1 LRSRLQQLL
10 NVHKGEW
17 GLLIAFFVLIALNT
31 AALEGA
37 DVVATS
43 SYMERP
49 GPDNIPLLWIADMVV
64 ILISS
69 LLYSLVADR
78 FPRLTLLR
86 GLMVGFGVTMLLLR
100 LLISYGLPD
109 TISHTLLYVLVDQ
122 QLILF
127 PLAFWAFANDSY
139 NVAASKRLFPLIS
152 AGGLI
157 GNVVGNWFAGQSAA
171 LFARRGLPKEDL
183 LTACSLIFFAA
194 LGVLAFAFR
203 SSLPRLSPKI
213 GGDRGGAAP
222 TPGPSPNSEGGE
234 SFSPKVGGDRGGAAR
249 PAEKI
254 DLRET
259 WEVGVGFVRNVP
271 LFRYLALVLFFN
283 EIVMTVV
290 EFHFLAQTVERFDPL
305 QFQAFYGSFKAL
317 LTVVSLLAQFFVAS
331 RLLEKI
337 GLKNAF
343 FTLPAM
349 LVIGSLA
356 AAVRHD
362 FASALGVRFGA
373 RVLLDSLDGPSRKSV
388 QGLVPDARRG
398 RVSTFLDSYV
408 YATGT
413 IAGCLLLGLLILL
426 GRNGVIGRVAVIVLY
441 ESLAA
446 AVAVLTLFF
455 ASRLRAVYE
464 DSLWNP
470 WLARRKRRGLSM
482 ELDL

>member
-1 LRSRLQQLL
+1 MPSRLQQLL

-69 LLYSLVADR
+69 ALYALVADR
-78 FPRLTLLR
+78 FPRLKLLR
-86 GLMVGFGVTMLLLR
+86 GLMAGFGVTMLLLR
-100 LLISYGLPD
+100 LLIAYGLPD

-139 NVAASKRLFPLIS
+139 NVAASKRLFPLIA

-171 LFARRGLPKEDL
+171 VFARRGLPNDDL
-183 LTACSLIFFAA
+183 LTVCSLIFFAA

-203 SSLPRLSPKI
+203 SSLPHLPPRI
-213 GGDRGGAAP
+213 GGDRGGAGRAGEGAAP
-222 TPGPSPNSEGGE
+222 T
-234 SFSPKVGGDRGGAAR
+234 
-249 PAEKI
+249 AEKI

-290 EFHFLAQTVERFDPL
+290 EFHFLAQTVERFDPV

-317 LTVVSLLAQFFVAS
+317 LTVVSLLAQFFIAS

-343 FTLPAM
+343 FTLPAT
-349 LVIGSLA
+349 LVVGSLA

-362 FASALGVRFGA
+362 FASAIGVRFGA
-373 RVLLDSLDGPSRKSV
+373 RVVLDSLDGPSRKSV

-413 IAGCLLLGLLILL
+413 IVGCLLLGLFILL
-426 GRNGVIGRVAVIVLY
+426 GRAGAISQVAVIVLY

-446 AVAVLTLFF
+446 AVAALALFF
-455 ASRLRAVYE
+455 VFRLRAVYE

-470 WLARRKRRGLSM
+470 WLARRKRRGISI

>member
-1 LRSRLQQLL
+1 LQGRLQQVL
-10 NVHKGEW
+10 NVHRGEW
-17 GLLIAFFVLIALNT
+17 GLLAAFFVLIALNT

-43 SYMERP
+43 SYLERP
-49 GPDNIPLLWIADMVV
+49 GPATIPPLWIADMVV

-109 TISHTLLYVLVDQ
+109 VISHTLLYVLVDQ

-157 GNVVGNWFAGQSAA
+157 GNVAGNWFAGQSAA
-171 LFARRGLPKEDL
+171 IFVRRGLPNDDL

-194 LGVLAFAFR
+194 LGILAFAFR
-203 SSLPRLSPKI
+203 SSHPHLPPKV

-222 TPGPSPNSEGGE
+222 TPGPSPNSEGEE
-234 SFSPKVGGDRGGAAR
+234 SFPPNFGGDRGGAA
-249 PAEKI
+249 PAAGKI
-254 DLRET
+254 NLRET

-271 LFRYLALVLFFN
+271 LFRYLALVLFCN

-290 EFHFLAQTVERFDPL
+290 EFHFLAQTVEQFDAV

-317 LTVVSLLAQFFVAS
+317 LTIASLVVQFFLAG
-331 RLLEKI
+331 RLLERI

-343 FTLPAM
+343 FPLPAT
-349 LVIGSLA
+349 LVVGSLA
-356 AAVRHD
+356 AAVHHD
-362 FASALGVRFGA
+362 VASAVGVRFGA
-373 RVLLDSLDGPSRKSV
+373 RLVLDSLDDPSRKSV

-413 IAGCLLLGLLILL
+413 IAGCLLLGLSLLL
-426 GRNGVIGRVAVIVLY
+426 GRIGVIGRVAVVVLY

-446 AVAVLTLFF
+446 VMAAVTFFF

-470 WLARRKRRGLSM
+470 WLARRKRRGISI

>member
-1 LRSRLQQLL
+1 MQSRLRQLL

-17 GLLIAFFVLIALNT
+17 RLLIAFFVLIALNT

-43 SYMERP
+43 SYLAQP
-49 GPDNIPLLWIADMVV
+49 GVDNIPLLWIADMVV

-86 GLMVGFGVTMLLLR
+86 GLTVGFGVTMLLLR
-100 LLISYGLPD
+100 LLIAYGLPD

-139 NVAASKRLFPLIS
+139 NVAASKRLFPLIA

-171 LFARRGLPKEDL
+171 VFARRGLPNDDL
-183 LTACSLIFFAA
+183 LTVCSLIFFAA

-203 SSLPRLSPKI
+203 DTRPP
-213 GGDRGGAAP
+213 P
-222 TPGPSPNSEGGE
+222 T
-234 SFSPKVGGDRGGAAR
+234 RR

-259 WEVGVGFVRNVP
+259 WDAGVGFVRNVP
-271 LFRYLALVLFFN
+271 LFRYLALVLFFS

-290 EFHFLAQTVERFDPL
+290 EFHFLAQTVERFDPV
-305 QFQAFYGSFKAL
+305 QFQVFYGSFKAL
-317 LTVVSLLAQFFVAS
+317 LTVISLLVQFFIAS

-343 FTLPAM
+343 FTLPAT
-349 LVIGSLA
+349 LVVGSLA

-362 FASALGVRFGA
+362 FASAIGVRFGA
-373 RVLLDSLDGPSRKSV
+373 RVVLDSLDGPSRKSA
-388 QGLVPDARRG
+388 QGLVPEARRG

-413 IAGCLLLGLLILL
+413 IAGCLLLGLFILL
-426 GRNGVIGRVAVIVLY
+426 GRAGAISGVAVIVLY

-446 AVAVLTLFF
+446 MMAAVTLFF
-455 ASRLRAVYE
+455 AFRLRAVYE

-470 WLARRKRRGLSM
+470 WLARRKRRGIKI

>member
-1 LRSRLQQLL
+1 LQSRLQQLL

-17 GLLIAFFVLIALNT
+17 GLLIAFFILIALNT

-43 SYMERP
+43 EYLERP
-49 GPDNIPLLWIADMVV
+49 GPANIPLLWIADMVV
-64 ILISS
+64 ILLSS

-86 GLMVGFGVTMLLLR
+86 GLMAGFGLTLLLLR
-100 LLISYGLPD
+100 LLIAYGLPD

-127 PLAFWAFANDSY
+127 PLAFWALANDSY

-157 GNVVGNWFAGQSAA
+157 GNVAGNWFAGQSAA
-171 LFARRGLPKEDL
+171 LFVRRGLSNDDL
-183 LTACSLIFFAA
+183 LIACTLIFFAA
-194 LGVLAFAFR
+194 LGVLIFAFR
-203 SSLPRLSPKI
+203 SSLPPRI
-213 GGDRGGAAP
+213 GGGRGGA
-222 TPGPSPNSEGGE
+222 
-234 SFSPKVGGDRGGAAR
+234 KL
-249 PAEKI
+249 

-290 EFHFLAQTVERFDPL
+290 EFHFLAQTTESLADPL
-305 QFQAFYGSFKAL
+305 RFQAFYGGLKAL
-317 LTVVSLLAQFFVAS
+317 LTIVSLVAQFFLAG

-343 FTLPAM
+343 FALPAT
-349 LVIGSLA
+349 LVAGSIA

-362 FASALGVRFGA
+362 FASAVGVRFGA
-373 RVLLDSLDGPSRKSV
+373 RVVLDALDGPSRKSV

-398 RVSTFLDSYV
+398 RVSTFLDSYI

-426 GRNGVIGRVAVIVLY
+426 GRGGVIGRVAVVVLY

-446 AVAVLTLFF
+446 AMAAVTLFF
-455 ASRLRAVYE
+455 AFRLRAVYE

-470 WLARRKRRGLSM
+470 WLARRKRRGVSI

>member
-1 LRSRLQQLL
+1 LQGRLQRLL
-10 NVHKGEW
+10 NVHRGEW
-17 GLLIAFFVLIALNT
+17 GLLFAFFVLIALNT

-43 SYMERP
+43 NYLERP
-49 GPDNIPLLWIADMVV
+49 GPDTIPLLWIADMVV
-64 ILISS
+64 ILLSS
-69 LLYSLVADR
+69 ALYSLVADR

-109 TISHTLLYVLVDQ
+109 AISHTLLYVLVDQ

-157 GNVVGNWFAGQSAA
+157 GNVAGNWFAGQSAA
-171 LFARRGLPKEDL
+171 LFARRGLSNDDL

-194 LGVLAFAFR
+194 LGILALAFR
-203 SSLPRLSPKI
+203 DTKPP
-213 GGDRGGAAP
+213 P
-222 TPGPSPNSEGGE
+222 T
-234 SFSPKVGGDRGGAAR
+234 RR

-271 LFRYLALVLFFN
+271 LFRYLALVLFCN

-290 EFHFLAQTVERFDPL
+290 EFHFLAQTVERFDPV
-305 QFQAFYGSFKAL
+305 QFQAFYGGFKAL
-317 LTVVSLLAQFFVAS
+317 LTIASLVVQFFFAG
-331 RLLEKI
+331 RLLERI

-343 FTLPAM
+343 FPLPAT

-362 FASALGVRFGA
+362 VASAVGVRFGA
-373 RVLLDSLDGPSRKSV
+373 RLVLDSLDAPSRKSV

-398 RVSTFLDSYV
+398 RVSTFLNSYV

-413 IAGCLLLGLLILL
+413 IAGCLLLGLFLLL
-426 GRNGVIGRVAVIVLY
+426 GRVGAIGRVAVVVLY

-446 AVAVLTLFF
+446 VVAAVTLFF
-455 ASRLRAVYE
+455 VSRLRAVYE

-470 WLARRKRRGLSM
+470 WLARRKRRGVSI

>member
-1 LRSRLQQLL
+1 MGSRLQQVL

-31 AALEGA
+31 VALEGA

-64 ILISS
+64 ILVSS

-86 GLMVGFGVTMLLLR
+86 GLMVSFGVTLLLLR

-171 LFARRGLPKEDL
+171 IFVRRGLPKDDL
-183 LTACSLIFFAA
+183 LTVCSLIFFAA

-203 SSLPRLSPKI
+203 DTRPPPAR
-213 GGDRGGAAP
+213 
-222 TPGPSPNSEGGE
+222 
-234 SFSPKVGGDRGGAAR
+234 R

-290 EFHFLAQTVERFDPL
+290 EFHFLAQTTERFDPI
-305 QFQAFYGSFKAL
+305 QFQAFYGGFKAL
-317 LTVVSLLAQFFVAS
+317 LTVVSLLVQFFIAG

-343 FTLPAM
+343 FTLPAT
-349 LVIGSLA
+349 LVAGSLA

-362 FASALGVRFGA
+362 FASAIGVRFGA
-373 RVLLDSLDGPSRKSV
+373 RVVLDSLDGPSRKSA

-413 IAGCLLLGLLILL
+413 IAGCLLLGLFILL
-426 GRNGVIGRVAVIVLY
+426 GRAGVISRVAIIVLY

-446 AVAVLTLFF
+446 VMAVVTLFF
-455 ASRLRAVYE
+455 AFRLRAVYE

-470 WLARRKRRGLSM
+470 WLARRKRRGLSI